1 VVENDPLER
10 LLRDVRDRLDVP
22 ASEGVAP
29 SVSSRLRDDRVRP
42 LHRPRRRTVALAAAA
57 VVTVAGAA
65 SATGLL
71 LRGVDIR
78 RVPSPRPAAS
88 PEGRPDLE
96 LGRRATLAEAGQ
108 HLGFPVPLPQIPG
121 PPDDVFVGREPA
133 GGRITL
139 TYEPGAGVPE
149 DPITGKGMLITM
161 FRGQTERDFVAK
173 ELGPDTSLRQ
183 VAVRGAPGLWIEG
196 EPHTVYYLDDRG
208 QVFADSVRLAGNV
221 LLWQRGELTLRLES
235 RLSLTGAL
243 QVAESMP

>member
-1 VVENDPLER
+1 MIENDRLAR
-10 LLRDVRDRLDVP
+10 LLRDVSDRLDVP
-22 ASEGVAP
+22 VVTAMAP
-29 SVSSRLRDDRVRP
+29 SVARRLRDDRVRP
-42 LHRPRRRTVALAAAA
+42 LQRPRRRTLALAVAA
-57 VVTVAGAA
+57 VVAVAGAA

-78 RVPSPRPAAS
+78 RVPSPRPPAS

-96 LGRRATLAEAGQ
+96 LGRRATLAEAGRR
-108 HLGFPVPLPQIPG
+108 LGFAVPLPRVPG
-121 PPDDVFVGREPA
+121 PPDEVFVGREPA
-133 GGRITL
+133 GGRVTL
-139 TYEPGAGVPE
+139 TYEPGRGVPE

-183 VAVRGAPGLWIEG
+183 VTVRGVPGFWIEG